1 MSGRFRFGAVFW
13 LSVAWVTTLAMLAL
27 FADILPLQDPLKS
40 NYMNPFETPSAT
52 FILGTDEIGRDIF
65 SRVIYGARISLTLAL
80 LAPALALLIAL
91 PLGVLAGYFKGRV
104 EGYVG
109 IFNDSLLAFP
119 NIVLAIV
126 IVNFVGA
133 SILSLT
139 LVLASFA
146 LPHLIRIAKSTTLM
160 FSDRAFVESARA
172 LGASHFRVIWRELL
186 PNVML
191 PMVTYMTLSMSM
203 VITLEGILSFLGFS
217 IPPPTPTWGR
227 MIASGFDH
235 IELSPHITFMPS
247 IIMFLTVLSLNL
259 VGDRL
264 MSMGHTREAAI

>member
-1 MSGRFRFGAVFW
+1 MKGLFRFGAVFW
-13 LSVAWVTTLAMLAL
+13 LSVVWVTTLGMLAL
-27 FADILPLQDPLKS
+27 FADFLPLQDPLKS
-40 NYMNPFETPSAT
+40 NYLNPFETPSAA

-65 SRVIYGARISLTLAL
+65 SRVIYGARISLALAL
-80 LAPALALLIAL
+80 LAPALALLLAL

-109 IFNDSLLAFP
+109 ILNDSLLAFP

-160 FSDRAFVESARA
+160 FSNRAFVESARA

-186 PNVML
+186 PNIML
-191 PMVTYMTLSMSM
+191 PMITYMTLSMSM

-259 VGDRL
+259 IGDRL
-264 MSMGHTREAAI
+264 MSLGHTREAAI